1 MNTNIELT
9 TRIEELEMKLMFQD
23 ELIEKLSQSLI
34 RQQDDMRKLTR
45 IVDKMN
51 TAMQDMQ
58 TANVVDASME
68 TPPPHY

>member
-1 MNTNIELT
+1 MNTNTELT

-34 RQQDDMRKLTR
+34 KQQDDMRKLTR